1 MLLFSHLFCP
11 IRPNFQDL
19 NKEPMTNLENQPERD
34 AHERF
39 TRLLLES
46 EPVMLRSIL
55 VVIPNVTDAR
65 EIMQE
70 TAVALWR
77 QFDSY
82 DLERPF
88 INWAMGFS
96 RIETRRFLARQKRR
110 AQLSEQAIEALEQEM
125 ATSTTFRQ
133 GIERHLTTCLGKL
146 NAKHRGLIKGYYHDH
161 RSVEWLAEKE
171 DRTVEAIYK
180 AIQRIRRDLQIC
192 IERQLK
198 EEQA

>member
-1 MLLFSHLFCP
+1 MPTTDH
-11 IRPNFQDL
+11 ND
-19 NKEPMTNLENQPERD
+19 N
-34 AHERF
+34 HERF
-39 TRLLLES
+39 TRLLLEC

-55 VVIPNVTDAR
+55 VVVPNRADAR

-82 DLERPF
+82 NPDRPF

-110 AQLSEQAIEALEQEM
+110 AQLSEQAMGVLERDLADNPNFSM
-125 ATSTTFRQ
+125 A
-133 GIERHLTTCLGKL
+133 IERHLTTCLGKL
-146 NAKHRGLIKGYYHDH
+146 SERHRRLIKGYYHDN
-161 RSVEWLAEKE
+161 RSVEWLSEQE
-171 DRTVEAIYK
+171 NRTVEAVYK
-180 AIQRIRRDLQIC
+180 AIQRIRRDLQVC